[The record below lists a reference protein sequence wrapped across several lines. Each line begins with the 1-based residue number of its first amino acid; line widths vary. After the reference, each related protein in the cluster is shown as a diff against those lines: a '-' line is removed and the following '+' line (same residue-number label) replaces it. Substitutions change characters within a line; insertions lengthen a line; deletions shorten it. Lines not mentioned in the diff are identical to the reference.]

1 MAEYYAYRL
10 HDRSNDFNTP
20 LKCGRG
26 TQAYLV
32 DAYCCMERERIE
44 HFLTPSFQRKYRSP
58 TYSSLSTCV
67 SNGMRLGSLAGQRI
81 ILLASFTG
89 SPRYLYQKY
98 QDCIGICQKFGCPD
112 LFITFTSNVAW
123 P

>member
-10 HDRSNDFNTP
+10 HDRANDFNTS

-32 DAYCCMERERIE
+32 DAYCCMEREQIE
-44 HFLTPSFQRKYRSP
+44 HFQTPSFQRKYRSTP
-58 TYSSLSTCV
+58 YSSSSTCV
-67 SNGMRLGSLAGQRI
+67 SNGMRLGSSAGQRI
-81 ILLASFTG
+81 ILPTSFTG

-98 QDCIGICQKFGCPD
+98 SDCIGIC
-112 LFITFTSNVAW
+112 
-123 P
+123 